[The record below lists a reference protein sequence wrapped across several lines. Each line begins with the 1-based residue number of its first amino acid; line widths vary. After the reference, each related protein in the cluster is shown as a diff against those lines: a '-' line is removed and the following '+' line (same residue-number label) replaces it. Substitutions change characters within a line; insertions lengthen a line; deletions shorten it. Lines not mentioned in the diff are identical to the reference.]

1 MLKLF
6 VCSACYLFCSY
17 SFLFYPILRMLLTLF
32 LFVDKYKTGETHHQ
46 ETDQGQPGQAEV
58 SPRDGQE
65 GGGQLRLGER
75 GRGLE

>member
-1 MLKLF
+1 MLYVL
-6 VCSACYLFCSY
+6 VLAISFCSY
-17 SFLFYPILRMLLTLF
+17 SFLFYLLSYPKNVIDAL

-46 ETDQGQPGQAEV
+46 EADKGQPGQAEV